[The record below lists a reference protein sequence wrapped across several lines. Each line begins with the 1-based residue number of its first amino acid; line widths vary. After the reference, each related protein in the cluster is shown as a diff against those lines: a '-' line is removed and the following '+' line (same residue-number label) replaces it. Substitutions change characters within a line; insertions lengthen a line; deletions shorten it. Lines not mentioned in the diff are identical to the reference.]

1 MWYQWSKKFTELMDS
16 LQSDH
21 KAGIISK
28 GTALDMLW
36 LFAGSVRE
44 YNDASQEVANWK

>member
-16 LQSDH
+16 LVSDY
-21 KAGIISK
+21 KAGLVNK

-36 LFAGSVRE
+36 KMAGSVRE
-44 YNDASQEVANWK
+44 YNDGRQEIECWK